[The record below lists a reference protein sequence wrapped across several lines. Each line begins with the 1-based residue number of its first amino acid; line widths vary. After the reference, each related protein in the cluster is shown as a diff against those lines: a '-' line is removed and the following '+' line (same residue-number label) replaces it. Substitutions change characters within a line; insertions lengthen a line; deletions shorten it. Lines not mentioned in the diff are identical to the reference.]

1 MMCWLQQ
8 RKWEGEVGWEKEEE
22 VEKEKEEKKREE
34 KGDISFE
41 FFFTLGKENIS
52 TLWKKSFLFR
62 WNLSRKPEV

>member
-34 KGDISFE
+34 KGGISFE
-41 FFFTLGKENIS
+41 VFFALGKRKHLYLVKKIFPIS
-52 TLWKKSFLFR
+52 VE
-62 WNLSRKPEV
+62 PE